1 MSIRSY
7 RSDNIG
13 LQTVWHLSFKL
24 KEVAG
29 FHWVHVPPPL
39 RIRESVK
46 NDDTKESILCQCTP

>member
-1 MSIRSY
+1 MSA
-7 RSDNIG
+7 NG
-13 LQTVWHLSFKL
+13 LAPFFYK

-46 NDDTKESILCQCTP
+46 INTT